1 MVDGV
6 PRSMSDID
14 VDEIES
20 FTVLKD
26 ASATAVYGAEGANG
40 VILVTSKRGKQQ
52 KTRVNVSAQY
62 GISTPMRVPSLLNS
76 YDYLSLYNEA
86 Q

>member
-1 MVDGV
+1 MLAGKVAGILAVQRSGEPGNDNASFWIRGISSYRGGTSPLVLVDGV

-26 ASATAVYGAEGANG
+26 AAATAVYGAEGANG
-40 VILVTSKRGKQQ
+40 VVLI
-52 KTRVNVSAQY
+52 N
-62 GISTPMRVPSLLNS
+62 
-76 YDYLSLYNEA
+76 
-86 Q
+86 